1 MNVRAGNGKSAS
13 DENGRVISLD
23 AERIGCAS
31 VVGYSHYLS
40 VSKCAEF
47 HVHPGCVELILCLR
61 GNCTYSTPEGDYTL
75 KAGCVM
81 VSRSAQ
87 PHMLKVYHKGLRTYW
102 IHFRLP
108 RPGSPILG
116 LPKRESDW
124 LAKRLVNLPQRVFR
138 GAEAL
143 RRGFSRLF
151 EVYDTVPRKSA
162 ARSVQLRAAVL
173 EILMA
178 TLACSES
185 VPNAPSRRIVARLI
199 DAMRTHPDRTYPLEG
214 LAEQAEMS
222 VSNLMTSFKRQTG
235 LSPHAFLLSCR
246 MEMAKR
252 LLAEGK
258 SVSAV
263 ADATGFSSQKR
274 LSTYFRQAEGCSP
287 REWLAS
293 QK

>member
-1 MNVRAGNGKSAS
+1 MNVRTGNGKPAS

-75 KAGCVM
+75 KAGRVM
-81 VSRSAQ
+81 VSRSDQ

-138 GAEAL
+138 GGEAL

-214 LAEQAEMS
+214 LAEQAKMS

-287 REWLAS
+287 RDWRVS
-293 QK
+293 RK